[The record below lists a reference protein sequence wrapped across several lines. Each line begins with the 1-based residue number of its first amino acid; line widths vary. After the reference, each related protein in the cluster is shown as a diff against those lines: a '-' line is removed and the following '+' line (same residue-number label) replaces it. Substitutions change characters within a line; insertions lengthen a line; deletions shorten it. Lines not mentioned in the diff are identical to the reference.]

1 MYVKQRCLLSGED
14 KAHSCLYDILFYKRC
29 TLDCKCYVLTEN
41 YQNWNYRIIALDQEA
56 AIVRFIWQLIAL
68 LREPE

>member
-14 KAHSCLYDILFYKRC
+14 KARSCLYDILFYEWC
-29 TLDCKCYVLTEN
+29 TLDCKCYALKEN

-68 LREPE
+68 QREPE